1 MHCIAYGVALVVS
14 FPACEGEEAQ
24 LGARRAEPV
33 GGAGDFEFRAAREGM
48 GEGQQRKVVLEPR
61 GFSGVAVRRR
71 HIPEGDSL
79 GPYTDYHVLVGENLR
94 TGE

>member
-1 MHCIAYGVALVVS
+1 VRVKKHGLVLVAQNQSVELVTS
-14 FPACEGEEAQ
+14 NSGR
-24 LGARRAEPV
+24 L
-33 GGAGDFEFRAAREGM
+33 GM